1 MRIARVAPILALL
14 AFAACAPAPRS
25 DGAPAQSGEVAVS
38 PARTLSIL
46 LRTEPLG
53 ATDSSASLNRIS
65 LALFSAPLVA
75 SDGHEVRFPI
85 LAEAPPELNTDS
97 WRVYPDGRMETV
109 YRLRQ
114 GLTWHDGTPLTAE
127 DFVFARRVDAARIE
141 WGQGSATDEFRLLEE
156 I

>member
-1 MRIARVAPILALL
+1 MEGRMKISRIAPAGLLLALV
-14 AFAACAPAPRS
+14 ACAPAAPRS
-25 DGAPAQSGEVAVS
+25 DTEQAYSGEAAVS

-85 LAEAPPELNTDS
+85 LAEALPELNTDR
-97 WRVYPDGRMETV
+97 WRVYPDGRMETT
-109 YRLRQ
+109 YRLQ
-114 GLTWHDGTPLTAE
+114 SGL
-127 DFVFARRVDAARIE
+127 
-141 WGQGSATDEFRLLEE
+141 
-156 I
+156 